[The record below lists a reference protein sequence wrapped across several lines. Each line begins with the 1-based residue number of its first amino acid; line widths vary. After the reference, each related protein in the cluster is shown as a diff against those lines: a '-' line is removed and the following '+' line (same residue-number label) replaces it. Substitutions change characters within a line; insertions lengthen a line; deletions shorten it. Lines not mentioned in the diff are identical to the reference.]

1 MCSAMELYFL
11 SISVE
16 IGFLRWR
23 QLFSIV
29 LRYKVE
35 NDFLD
40 TLRVDDDA
48 IGEVLNA
55 EFLFS
60 V

>member
-1 MCSAMELYFL
+1 MDLYFL

-55 EFLFS
+55 EFLFL